1 MNKLHLLMLIVAP
14 LIGLGQ
20 VFDALSNPK
29 IYVDIEHPPG
39 LGLKIDK
46 VIFNPATGN
55 CSDQIIDGLITDFIS
70 NDIEVID
77 RANLQTILSEQNF
90 NLSAYVD
97 PNTAISIGKMI
108 GPSAMITIK
117 VLKCSTD
124 VKNNLYVDEKR
135 YNSKTKEKYIARA
148 YIARTTAYLKAS
160 IQTTDLT
167 TGRIFASRVLEYAP
181 SKENKSYT
189 GIPEAPDKFDVQELA
204 FKKFVKDVHKMFF
217 FWTESTDLHFMDSKK
232 GGLKDAFKAL
242 KEGKVEKA
250 LELSK
255 RNLEFCKNNAD
266 IKDKTLA
273 HAYYNLG
280 MMFFIKTDY
289 GSALKL
295 FKESQ
300 KVRKSQ
306 ITKDAINECKRAQQL
321 SEEMKRVDDKANLE
335 IEKINTATDEAKKE
349 KVKNTI
355 NNDDI
360 ISMTKQQLPTALIKQ
375 KIKTS
380 PCHFDT
386 STDELIKLSNA
397 GVDEDVLILMMEKN
411 N

>member
-1 MNKLHLLMLIVAP
+1 MALILP
-14 LIGLGQ
+14 FLGFGQ

-46 VIFNPATGN
+46 IIFNPATGN
-55 CSDQIIDGLITDFIS
+55 CSDQIIDALITDFIS
-70 NDIEVID
+70 NDVQVID

-90 NLSAYVD
+90 NLSPHVD
-97 PNTAISIGKMI
+97 QNSALSIGKMI

-135 YNSKTKEKYIARA
+135 YNSKTKKYYIARA
-148 YIARTTAYLKAS
+148 YIAKTTAYVKAS

-167 TGRIFASRVLEYAP
+167 TGRIFASRVLEYSP
-181 SKENKSYT
+181 SKENKSYD
-189 GIPEAPDKFDVQELA
+189 GIPEAPDKFDVQEIA
-204 FKKFVKDVHKMFF
+204 FNKFVSDVHKMFF
-217 FWTESTDLHFMDSKK
+217 SWTESADLHFMDSKK

-242 KEGKVEKA
+242 ESGKVEKA
-250 LELSK
+250 FELSK
-255 RNLEFCKNNAD
+255 RNLEFCKNNPD
-266 IKDKTLA
+266 IKDKILA

-280 MMFFIKTDY
+280 MMFFIKNDY
-289 GSALKL
+289 GNAIKL

-300 KVRKSQ
+300 KTRKGQ
-306 ITKDAINECKRAQQL
+306 ITKDAINECKRAQELAQ
-321 SEEMKRVDDKANLE
+321 EMKRVDDNANLE
-335 IEKINTATDEAKKE
+335 IEKINNATQEAEAE
-349 KVKNTI
+349 KVKNTLT
-355 NNDDI
+355 NNDI
-360 ISMTKQQLPTALIKQ
+360 ISMTEQKLPTALIMQ

-380 PCHFDT
+380 SCNFNT

-397 GVDEDVLILMMEKN
+397 GVAEDILILMMEK
-411 N
+411 